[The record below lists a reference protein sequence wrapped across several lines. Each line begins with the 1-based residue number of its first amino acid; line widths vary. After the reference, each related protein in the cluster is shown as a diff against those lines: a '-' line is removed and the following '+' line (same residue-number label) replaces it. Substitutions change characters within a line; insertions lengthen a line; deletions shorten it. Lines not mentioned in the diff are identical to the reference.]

1 MRFFLFL
8 SLLLISWNTFAI
20 RQNPQET
27 IEAIF
32 GTPENQ
38 KFSFHQPTYF
48 VFGDEDL
55 KLQFSF
61 KYRLAKK
68 LPVYF
73 SYTQLMFW
81 DIYKE
86 SKPFDDVNYKPEIFY
101 RLIDNDSKS
110 FKTLDM
116 GYLHTSNGRD
126 QEFSRSL
133 DRIYLRSNYI
143 TKINRHYLD
152 VNLMVY
158 KIFNEDDTNKDIVNH
173 LGYWDLSMMLT
184 DLILINDQ
192 SIDLEFRTYAGSKG
206 YDFDQGAAQVGLLYN
221 FGSDNFNPA
230 LYLQWFEGYAESL
243 IKYNKKR
250 SEIRLGFMLSF

>member
-1 MRFFLFL
+1 MRILFVLSFLVF
-8 SLLLISWNTFAI
+8 SFNAFAI

-38 KFSFHQPTYF
+38 KFSFHNPTYF
-48 VFGDEDL
+48 VFGDDDL

-61 KYRLAKK
+61 KYRLAKSF
-68 LPVYF
+68 PVYF
-73 SYTQLMFW
+73 AYTQLMFW
-81 DIYKE
+81 DIYDE
-86 SKPFDDVNYKPEIFY
+86 SKPFEDVNYKPEIFY
-101 RLIDNDSKS
+101 RLIETDSKS

-116 GYLHTSNGRD
+116 GYLHTSNGKD
-126 QEFSRSL
+126 KLDSRSL

-143 TKINRHYLD
+143 TKISRHYLD

-173 LGYWDLSMMLT
+173 LGYWDLNMILT

-192 SIDLEFRTYAGSKG
+192 SIDLEFRAYAGSKV
-206 YDFDQGAAQVGLLYN
+206 YDIDQGATQIGLAYN
-221 FGSDNFNPA
+221 FGSNNFNPS
-230 LYLQWFEGYAESL
+230 LYLQWFEGYGESL
-243 IKYNKKR
+243 IGYNKKR
-250 SEIRLGFMLSF
+250 SEYRLGFMLAF